1 VGKGGAVTPIPVPD
15 PGEAPPPP
23 ARPATFAR
31 LAERVAD
38 LLPDR
43 YDDPA
48 RSLIGQVEAVDQAI
62 YASVAVTPTPDLD
75 RDLRRLS
82 DLADHSKIWVGVAG
96 VIALVGGR
104 RGRRAAIDGL
114 ASVAMTSLVAN
125 ALVKPVAQRDRPD
138 RVGVAVP
145 AFRHVDMPTSRS
157 FPSGHTASAFAF
169 AVGASRDLPVLALPL
184 LVSAGAVGYSRV
196 HTGVHFPL
204 DVVAG
209 ALLGAASGQA
219 TSAMVGWI
227 RRHRG

>member
-1 VGKGGAVTPIPVPD
+1 VGKGGAVTAIPVPD

-62 YASVAVTPTPDLD
+62 YASVAVTPTPD
-75 RDLRRLS
+75 
-82 DLADHSKIWVGVAG
+82 
-96 VIALVGGR
+96 LVGGR

>member
-1 VGKGGAVTPIPVPD
+1 MRKGWVVTAIPPPEPD
-15 PGEAPPPP
+15 ELSPPP
-23 ARPATFAR
+23 AQPATFAR

-62 YASVAVTPTPDLD
+62 YVAVAVTPTPDLD

-82 DLADHSKIWVGVAG
+82 NLADHSKIWMGVAG
-96 VIALVGGR
+96 VLALVGGR
-104 RGRRAAIDGL
+104 RGRRAAVDGL
-114 ASVAMTSLVAN
+114 ASVVVTSVVAN
-125 ALVKPVAQRDRPD
+125 AVVKPVAQRDRPD
-138 RVGVAVP
+138 RVAVAVP
-145 AFRHVDMPTSRS
+145 SLRHADMPTSRS

-169 AVGASRDLPVLALPL
+169 AVGASRDLPVLGLPL
-184 LVSAGAVGYSRV
+184 LVAAGAVGYSRV

-209 ALLGAASGQA
+209 GLLGAASGQA
-219 TSAMVGWI
+219 TSAVVGWI
-227 RRHRG
+227 RRHRR